1 MATKRSP
8 IYLSLIFCFM
18 MTVDSQTSTTSTNQ
32 HICSSI
38 ESVTKNYD
46 CPNSTAFNIID
57 EHNKD
62 NSTWKID
69 FKVFQ
74 EASITNSVELLRE
87 IQRRHANSIPCP
99 YTRQMNVSKCC
110 SNWTGSNC
118 DQVATSND
126 TLTSNDNEPLPFA
139 TCVLWGLFH
148 YRTFDNTQFE
158 FIGSCNY
165 KLSGTQSWQVNVR
178 PIQCNNWKTCS
189 KQLSMLFG
197 PVNVTAVG
205 SNVIVNGVTL
215 NSTEGIIVSGVTI
228 ERRGNYTYLT
238 YSDGVRIKW
247 DEATVIDLTVDIS
260 FKGKVS
266 GLCGDYDQNP
276 RDDLTLFDGTISP
289 SAAVFGNQW
298 RLDKSCPEAPSLGEV
313 CSDDDTQQI
322 AIDACQILLNTS
334 DVFGECLHVV
344 NGEQYYNACVID
356 YCMTATTHPEQLGQA
371 MCNSYTAFARDCT
384 DNYIDINWR
393 TASRCP
399 KSCPNNM
406 TYVECASNCPKTCQ
420 SLSQR
425 ISQSDACMSD
435 CSAGCICPTG
445 TVLDLGQNQKC
456 VKPDGCTCYYRGNY
470 YQPGDSIDI
479 NCNQC
484 NCSSGSWQCSKV
496 ACPRTCTVMG
506 NGHIDTYDGKT
517 FTLISSCQYVLLEGT
532 DVKSSEKLRVMY
544 TNTQDIST
552 NELVIVYYGNIVNI
566 KGSQIVLNGQPG
578 TQLPQKSNNLL
589 IRQATSVLRSVEGP
603 DFAIYFDGFRVYITL
618 ESSFINQTRGL
629 CGTFNYIT
637 RDDYETPNGLIETNI
652 ISFADAYKTSQTCN
666 TPLQTSSC
674 SLFPASELVARS
686 TCQNLLKDSVFT
698 PCLSVLDPSFYIE
711 SCTADLCVDSASDY
725 VSTYTCYHLATYAH
739 ECAERGIII
748 DWMSKPSLSNACHIA
763 PYPYGQCS
771 SPDGGSTSTSYS
783 ECVSACDYSCSDLDQ
798 KSSLNCENRC
808 LPGCACPTNT
818 YYNSKSLSC
827 IRAEQCPCYDVST
840 ESYVQPGQNLFRTC
854 TNCTCLSGR
863 FQCENPNCLSTMSC
877 PGNQIYSNNA
887 STCPKTCDNFISFS
901 ACNTYKPGCTCPPG
915 QVLTHDGISCV
926 SVDECPCRYNQHSYA
941 TGEQI
946 LQSCNNCTCSGGIW
960 TCTKMQCDSTCIAT
974 GDPHYITFDGL
985 RYSYQGN
992 CQYYLAKEKNNTFSI
1007 LAENVPCGSTGVT
1020 CTKNIIIDYLGSS
1033 IDLQRGRSVIFN
1045 GIELKNYESIPK
1057 IYGQVSV
1064 FKSGVFT
1071 IISTPDFLIKWD
1083 ESTRIYVTVYSQ
1095 HRGNME
1101 GLCGNYNDD
1110 SADDIKTAQGIT
1122 GSIIEMANSWKTAP
1136 TCANLQENSIDNS
1149 DPCSNHE
1156 QRRDWATTEC
1166 SLIRGKTID
1175 NPFNPCIDLMDSTQ
1189 LDMYY
1194 KECLYDACNCDRGG
1208 DCECLCTSLAS
1219 FAEKCN
1225 SIGVPIR
1232 WRRPDRCPMQCDNNK
1247 VYMACGPICPEACSG
1262 KEYFGC
1268 ELSGCVEGCFC
1279 SNGLLMDGTGTCVP
1293 ISSCTC
1299 AYDNKYY
1306 PSGSNI
1312 IRGCE
1317 ICSCTNGSFVC
1328 STLTATECQQNCS
1341 FSEFQ
1346 CLTSKEC
1353 IPKTWKCDKTY
1364 DCADQT
1370 DENNCVY
1377 ECSNKTSFTCQN
1389 GQCINMTYHCDGLP
1403 DCRDGSDEINCT
1415 YIQPCTEF
1423 LCKTSAKCIPNTWV
1437 CDGSIDCGYGDASDE
1452 AAYCKQE
1459 HCDLNSGRYFQC
1471 ADSQDCLPISSKCDN
1486 YKDCL
1491 DGSDERNCAC
1501 TCSEQFSCQIVC
1513 QCIDVSRVCDGIPD
1527 CIDQTDEKN
1536 CTCTSNE
1543 YTCLGGGC
1551 INRTQLCDGMA
1562 HCSKGDDETYMDC
1575 SVTTTT
1581 IIPSTIFTTIGQTS
1595 VTSVG
1600 AFISKTSETTSI
1612 TSRAAYITG
1621 TTSSTCSAIV
1631 GAKWLSEY
1639 NLITMGDLDTN
1650 SDVEYRTLVCG
1661 SYLGTQSSNFAI
1673 HRDQN
1678 SIDPSLEIRYNIS
1691 FGSTMN
1697 VTAGS
1702 VTNSFGTVQKIS
1714 PTQYNLNGRLLG
1726 INAGNYGASAFIDT
1740 TLDTKCSKVTY
1751 DIQTFSQYLSQ
1762 LLPNNDVL
1770 VPQSQPDTLK
1780 FIVNNTNADG
1790 LAIFHLS
1797 CDDVLKNKYVQQIE
1811 ILNNVNAT
1819 AIVINLSGQTC
1830 SYEEGKMV
1838 GSWLN
1843 GLDGRSRTLW
1853 NIYEKPSRQNVS
1865 LRITQNF
1872 MGALLAPFYA
1882 VETSANIDGSAAVYN
1897 MTARA
1902 QLQGPQ
1908 LIFPTC
1914 VEPKPPTLYTMQTTT
1929 SSAAVPVFISDNFI
1943 DKHLS
1948 PENMTNI
1955 LSTVSI
1961 KLILSFSAANA
1972 LQKSSTQR

>member
-1 MATKRSP
+1 
-8 IYLSLIFCFM
+8 
-18 MTVDSQTSTTSTNQ
+18 
-32 HICSSI
+32 
-38 ESVTKNYD
+38 
-46 CPNSTAFNIID
+46 
-57 EHNKD
+57 
-62 NSTWKID
+62 
-69 FKVFQ
+69 
-74 EASITNSVELLRE
+74 
-87 IQRRHANSIPCP
+87 
-99 YTRQMNVSKCC
+99 
-110 SNWTGSNC
+110 
-118 DQVATSND
+118 
-126 TLTSNDNEPLPFA
+126 
-139 TCVLWGLFH
+139 
-148 YRTFDNTQFE
+148 
-158 FIGSCNY
+158 
-165 KLSGTQSWQVNVR
+165 
-178 PIQCNNWKTCS
+178 
-189 KQLSMLFG
+189 
-197 PVNVTAVG
+197 
-205 SNVIVNGVTL
+205 
-215 NSTEGIIVSGVTI
+215 
-228 ERRGNYTYLT
+228 
-238 YSDGVRIKW
+238 
-247 DEATVIDLTVDIS
+247 
-260 FKGKVS
+260 
-266 GLCGDYDQNP
+266 
-276 RDDLTLFDGTISP
+276 
-289 SAAVFGNQW
+289 
-298 RLDKSCPEAPSLGEV
+298 
-313 CSDDDTQQI
+313 
-322 AIDACQILLNTS
+322 
-334 DVFGECLHVV
+334 
-344 NGEQYYNACVID
+344 
-356 YCMTATTHPEQLGQA
+356 
-371 MCNSYTAFARDCT
+371 
-384 DNYIDINWR
+384 
-393 TASRCP
+393 
-399 KSCPNNM
+399 
-406 TYVECASNCPKTCQ
+406 
-420 SLSQR
+420 
-425 ISQSDACMSD
+425 
-435 CSAGCICPTG
+435 
-445 TVLDLGQNQKC
+445 
-456 VKPDGCTCYYRGNY
+456 
-470 YQPGDSIDI
+470 
-479 NCNQC
+479 
-484 NCSSGSWQCSKV
+484 
-496 ACPRTCTVMG
+496 
-506 NGHIDTYDGKT
+506 
-517 FTLISSCQYVLLEGT
+517 
-532 DVKSSEKLRVMY
+532 
-544 TNTQDIST
+544 
-552 NELVIVYYGNIVNI
+552 
-566 KGSQIVLNGQPG
+566 
-578 TQLPQKSNNLL
+578 
-589 IRQATSVLRSVEGP
+589 
-603 DFAIYFDGFRVYITL
+603 
-618 ESSFINQTRGL
+618 
-629 CGTFNYIT
+629 
-637 RDDYETPNGLIETNI
+637 
-652 ISFADAYKTSQTCN
+652 
-666 TPLQTSSC
+666 
-674 SLFPASELVARS
+674 
-686 TCQNLLKDSVFT
+686 
-698 PCLSVLDPSFYIE
+698 
-711 SCTADLCVDSASDY
+711 
-725 VSTYTCYHLATYAH
+725 
-739 ECAERGIII
+739 
-748 DWMSKPSLSNACHIA
+748 
-763 PYPYGQCS
+763 
-771 SPDGGSTSTSYS
+771 
-783 ECVSACDYSCSDLDQ
+783 
-798 KSSLNCENRC
+798 
-808 LPGCACPTNT
+808 
-818 YYNSKSLSC
+818 
-827 IRAEQCPCYDVST
+827 
-840 ESYVQPGQNLFRTC
+840 
-854 TNCTCLSGR
+854 
-863 FQCENPNCLSTMSC
+863 
-877 PGNQIYSNNA
+877 
-887 STCPKTCDNFISFS
+887 
-901 ACNTYKPGCTCPPG
+901 
-915 QVLTHDGISCV
+915 
-926 SVDECPCRYNQHSYA
+926 
-941 TGEQI
+941 
-946 LQSCNNCTCSGGIW
+946 
-960 TCTKMQCDSTCIAT
+960 
-974 GDPHYITFDGL
+974 
-985 RYSYQGN
+985 
-992 CQYYLAKEKNNTFSI
+992 
-1007 LAENVPCGSTGVT
+1007 
-1020 CTKNIIIDYLGSS
+1020 
-1033 IDLQRGRSVIFN
+1033 
-1045 GIELKNYESIPK
+1045 
-1057 IYGQVSV
+1057 
-1064 FKSGVFT
+1064 
-1071 IISTPDFLIKWD
+1071 
-1083 ESTRIYVTVYSQ
+1083 
-1095 HRGNME
+1095 
-1101 GLCGNYNDD
+1101 
-1110 SADDIKTAQGIT
+1110 
-1122 GSIIEMANSWKTAP
+1122 MANSWKTAP

-1830 SYEEGKMV
+1830 SYEEGNMV

-1955 LSTVSI
+1955 ISTVSI